1 MDKQVKQA
9 PVSDLLSDLSDES
22 DEYVHFRNG
31 ILEELDI
38 LML

>member
-22 DEYVHFRNG
+22 DGYVQ
-31 ILEELDI
+31 ELDI
-38 LML
+38 LMP